1 MSATVP
7 ELSVS
12 SPQLFPD
19 FLMGAQ
25 DSLGEL
31 SQYSEDEILSSLQYL
46 VDEGFVE
53 FEERDGE
60 WFVKIAENV

>member
-1 MSATVP
+1 MDY
-7 ELSVS
+7 
-12 SPQLFPD
+12 FD
-19 FLMGAQ
+19 YF
-25 DSLGEL
+25 
-31 SQYSEDEILSSLQYL
+31 SEEDKLASLQYL

>member
-1 MSATVP
+1 
-7 ELSVS
+7 
-12 SPQLFPD
+12 
-19 FLMGAQ
+19 MGAQ